1 MTLCYWVNTAKVTIF
16 SSLLLCA
23 RDCLGVS
30 SLCFLKKT
38 TLTLLLSGFFE
49 DWILENTT
57 KGKRGE
63 RRKQQIGTMT
73 ATVLSRAIRPCR
85 VWIHQSWGQN
95 SIQEQIFILI
105 CQCQKSFWI
114 FLISLFSS
122 TEREQT
128 KQKSPVSRH
137 SRPNRLL
144 RKWHC
149 RHYPFLGWLLRL
161 RKHSSYWD
169 K

>member
-1 MTLCYWVNTAKVTIF
+1 MTLCYWVNTARVTMF

-30 SLCFLKKT
+30 SLCFFKKT
-38 TLTLLLSGFFE
+38 TLTLLVSGYFE

-63 RRKQQIGTMT
+63 RRKQQTGTMA
-73 ATVLSRAIRPCR
+73 ATVLSRAVRPRR

-95 SIQEQIFILI
+95 SVQEQFFTLI
-105 CQCQKSFWI
+105 CQCPKGFWI
-114 FLISLFSS
+114 SLSSLYSS
-122 TEREQT
+122 TKREQT
-128 KQKSPVSRH
+128 KQKSPLSRH
-137 SRPNRLL
+137 SLPNRLL

-149 RHYPFLGWLLRL
+149 LHYPFLGLLLHL
-161 RKHSSYWD
+161 RKHSF
-169 K
+169 